1 MVIMTLI
8 SIPLMDRSGR
18 RSLHLYGLG
27 GMFIFSI
34 FITISFLVKVRILIK
49 FTLHF
54 HKIQKIISS
63 VRIMIIFHNLRNFT
77 IGACIMDLVAS
88 RCLSI
93 VLCRLFC
100 RWTRLDSMDDYRGI
114 IQPRS
119 KTCCDVR
126 SRSC

>member
-18 RSLHLYGLG
+18 RALHLYGLG

-34 FITISFLVKVRILIK
+34 FITISFLVKVCKLIK
-49 FTLHF
+49 LFFIVTKYKIKNLANQYCSFYDLLIFT
-54 HKIQKIISS
+54 
-63 VRIMIIFHNLRNFT
+63 V
-77 IGACIMDLVAS
+77 GACIMDLVAS

-93 VLCRLFC
+93 ILCRLFC
-100 RWTRLDSMDDYRGI
+100 RLTRFDSMDDYSGI

-119 KTCCDVR
+119 ETCCDVR